1 MTPSERR
8 AHCAGKQR
16 ESALPVRAKGT
27 LRWKAG
33 RGAQM
38 GINAESGSVSKV
50 HRRQRRYRR
59 QERRGNFAHVPG
71 HGQCLIFL
79 SFIPVFLK
87 LKILN
92 SYGKGLLLL
101 V

>member
-1 MTPSERR
+1 MN
-8 AHCAGKQR
+8 
-16 ESALPVRAKGT
+16 SAAS
-27 LRWKAG
+27 
-33 RGAQM
+33 GA
-38 GINAESGSVSKV
+38 EK
-50 HRRQRRYRR
+50 
-59 QERRGNFAHVPG
+59 VPG